1 MEEEMDDALNL
12 GKKNNWTQEQYEKA
26 LKEIK
31 QEERAKL
38 KSGQRALNNKNKRD
52 GAE

>member
-1 MEEEMDDALNL
+1 MDNALDL

-26 LKEIK
+26 LKKIK
-31 QEERAKL
+31 QEERAEL